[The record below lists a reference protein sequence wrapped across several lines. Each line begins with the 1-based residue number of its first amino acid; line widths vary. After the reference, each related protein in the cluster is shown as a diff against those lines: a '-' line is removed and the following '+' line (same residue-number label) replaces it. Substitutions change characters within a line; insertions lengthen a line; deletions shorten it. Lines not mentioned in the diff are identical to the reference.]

1 MSTNRSI
8 ILQKFCELGEAVVAE
23 LEEKDNRIDYLTNE
37 LAKTKN
43 KLKNVAGIFNSVA
56 TELNREE

>member
-1 MSTNRSI
+1 MSMNRSI

-37 LAKTKN
+37 LVKTKN
-43 KLKNVAGIFNSVA
+43 KLKNVASIFSAVA
-56 TELNREE
+56 TELESER